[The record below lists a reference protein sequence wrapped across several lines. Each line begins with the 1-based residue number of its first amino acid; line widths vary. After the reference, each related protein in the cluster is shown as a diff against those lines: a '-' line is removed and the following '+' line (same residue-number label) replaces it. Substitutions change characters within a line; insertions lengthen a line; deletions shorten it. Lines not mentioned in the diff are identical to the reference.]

1 MIADMRLQPTTLV
14 GIVFSMVGGV
24 VLGVSAFW
32 ALDEWLG
39 VGSEHRLLLSVVDHV
54 DRNYVTDVSREKLM
68 HDAIAGMMRGLD
80 GHSVF
85 LREDRFDDLHE
96 DTTGR
101 FGGIGIEIALTDG
114 YFTVVNPIADTPAA
128 RAGIAA
134 GDRVVELDHASLKG
148 RNLHDI
154 VASMRGKPGT
164 EVHLRVRRPGQEEP
178 IDFELVRAVVATNSV
193 RARPLEPGFGYVRIS
208 RFQDTT
214 EDDLADALAGLEAKW
229 EGLSGLVVDL
239 RDNPGGV
246 LGVAVD
252 VADAFLDSGLIV
264 YTESRVAS
272 NELRL
277 EAEEGDLL
285 DGAPIAVL
293 INGQSASGAEI
304 VAGAL
309 QDHGRALVVGMRSYG
324 KGSVQSV
331 LSLENRRAIKLT
343 TAHYYT
349 PSGRAIQSSGIE
361 PDIEVKPEA
370 GMGRTEYADLLIQ
383 TALQAL
389 QDGGEGPKAGA

>member
-1 MIADMRLQPTTLV
+1 MIAGMRLQPTTLV

-24 VLGVSAFW
+24 VLGVSSFW

-68 HDAIAGMMRGLD
+68 QDAIAGMLRGLD

-85 LREDRFDDLHE
+85 LDEDRFGDLHE

-101 FGGIGIEIALTDG
+101 FGGIGIEIALNDG
-114 YFTVVNPIADTPAA
+114 YFTVVRPIADTPAA

-134 GDRVVELDHASLKG
+134 GDRVIELDHGSLKG
-148 RNLHDI
+148 RTLRDI
-154 VASMRGKPGT
+154 VASMRGRPGT
-164 EVHLRVRRPGQEEP
+164 GVHLRVRRPGEEDP

-193 RARPLEPGFGYVRIS
+193 RARALGPGYGYVHIS

-214 EDDLADALAGLEAKW
+214 EDDLAEALADLGAEP

-285 DGAPIAVL
+285 DGAPMAVL

-309 QDHGRALVVGMRSYG
+309 QDHGRAVVVGVRSYG

-331 LSLENRRAIKLT
+331 LSLQNRRAIKLT

-349 PSGRAIQSSGIE
+349 PSGRSIQSSGIE
-361 PDIEVKPEA
+361 PDIVVAPSAQMRRKQYEE
-370 GMGRTEYADLLIQ
+370 LLIES
-383 TALQAL
+383 ALRAL
-389 QDGGEGPKAGA
+389 QDGEAARAGV

>member
-1 MIADMRLQPTTLV
+1 MRLQPTTLV

-24 VLGVSAFW
+24 VLGVSSFW
-32 ALDEWLG
+32 ALGEWLG

-54 DRNYVTDVSREKLM
+54 DRNYITDVSREKLM

-85 LREDRFDDLHE
+85 LHEDRFDDLHE

-101 FGGIGIEIALTDG
+101 FGGIGIEISLVDG
-114 YFTVVNPIADTPAA
+114 YFTVVRPIADTPAA
-128 RAGIAA
+128 RAGVAA
-134 GDRVVELDHASLKG
+134 GDRVIELDHVSLKG
-148 RNLHDI
+148 RTLREI
-154 VASMRGKPGT
+154 VGSMRGRPGT
-164 EVHLRVRRPGQEEP
+164 EVHLRVRRPGEDEP
-178 IDFELVRAVVATNSV
+178 IDFDLVRAVIATNSV
-193 RARPLEPGFGYVRIS
+193 RARALGAGYGYVHIS

-214 EDDLADALAGLEAKW
+214 EDDLAEALAGLDAETG
-229 EGLSGLVVDL
+229 GLEGLVVDL
-239 RDNPGGV
+239 RNNPGGV
-246 LGVAVD
+246 LGIAVD

-285 DGAPIAVL
+285 DGAPMAVL
-293 INGQSASGAEI
+293 INGESASGAEI

-309 QDHGRALVVGMRSYG
+309 QDHGRAVVIGVRSYG

-331 LSLENRRAIKLT
+331 LALQNRRAIKLT

-349 PSGRAIQSSGIE
+349 PSGRSIQSSGIE
-361 PDIEVKPEA
+361 PDVVVKPSAEL
-370 GMGRTEYADLLIQ
+370 RRDEYEELLIE
-383 TALQAL
+383 TALQEL
-389 QDGGEGPKAGA
+389 RGDGEGARAGA